1 MSNYTTAT
9 AMLEALASAGV
20 SHLFV
25 NLGSDHPA
33 IVEAVSKWQLDG
45 RQGLRFLTAP
55 NEFVGLSAAQGYFQV
70 SGEMQAMLVHV
81 DAGTLAMAGAIHNVS
96 RARIPVI
103 MMAGTSP
110 ITEEGEMRGTRNEF
124 IHYIQDNGSQRNIVK
139 GYSVYDHEIRT
150 GKNAKQIILRA
161 AQFAKSE
168 PQGPAYLV
176 ASREALEEEI
186 EPYEVNAKKWAPL
199 ATSALSPNSV
209 KEIGAAL
216 LAAEN
221 PVVITT
227 YLGRDKAAVHE
238 LIKLCESL
246 GIAVIEALPA
256 YLNFPHTHPL
266 YQGSQWSEGL
276 SQSPLDTADVVLVI
290 DCDVPWIKSVFRPAA
305 SAKVYH
311 IDCDPLKI
319 NMSLFHI
326 DTELSCQ
333 ANARTALEQINDHIS
348 GLQSSELS
356 TAVGVRT
363 QKLAKRHD
371 EYIAHINKLSVV
383 PSNDDVITPH
393 YALSVLRSVLDD
405 SCIVLSEGI
414 SNFRPVADVL
424 MRTEPGSYFTS
435 GGTALGWHGGAAIG
449 AKLASPSS
457 TVVAV
462 TGDGSFLFSLPANVH
477 WMARKYN
484 APFLTVILNN
494 RGWKS
499 PMLSAITVHKNGHS
513 SKVTADQLNVTFD
526 PSCDHSQVAVSAGAG
541 FGVCVEKASE
551 IEGALKQAL
560 EVVRGGRAAVV
571 DIRLPK
577 FEVGDRV
584 G

>member
-110 ITEEGEMRGTRNEF
+110 ITEEGEMRGTRN
-124 IHYIQDNGSQRNIVK
+124 
-139 GYSVYDHEIRT
+139 
-150 GKNAKQIILRA
+150 IILRA

>member
-33 IVEAVSKWQLDG
+33 IVEAVSKWQLDN

-55 NEFVGLSAAQGYFQV
+55 NEFVGLSAAQGFFQV
-70 SGEMQAMLVHV
+70 SGQMQAMLVHV

-186 EPYEVNAKKWAPL
+186 EPYEVNAKKWTPIAS
-199 ATSALSPNSV
+199 SALSPSSV
-209 KEIGAAL
+209 KELGAAL

-256 YLNFPHTHPL
+256 HMNFPHTHPL

-276 SQSPLDTADVVLVI
+276 KESPLDTADVVLVI

-305 SAKVYH
+305 SAKIYH
-311 IDCDPLKI
+311 IDCDPLKV

-333 ANARTALEQINDHIS
+333 ANARTALEQLNEFIS
-348 GLQSSELS
+348 GAL
-356 TAVGVRT
+356 TAEKNTTVSART
-363 QKLAKRHD
+363 QKLSERHD
-371 EYIAHINKLSVV
+371 EYIAQINKLAIV
-383 PSNDDVITPH
+383 PTNDEVITPH

-414 SNFRPVADVL
+414 SNFRPIADVL
-424 MRTEPGSYFTS
+424 MRTQPGSYFTS

-457 TVVAV
+457 TIVAV

-551 IEGALKQAL
+551 IEGALKKAL